1 MSVDLRSDVKPSES
15 DLPPETRQDITTG
28 LGTPLMAWERRVDH
42 ALLDDDKNT
51 LRDLFRE
58 LSTLVPPERV
68 SPEWLRVV
76 SGWDAR
82 AKTG

>member
-15 DLPPETRQDITTG
+15 DLPPETKQNITTG
-28 LGTPLMAWERRVDH
+28 QGASLMAWERRVDR
-42 ALLDDDKNT
+42 ALHEDDKDT

-58 LSTLVPPERV
+58 LSSLVPSEKV
-68 SPEWLRVV
+68 SLEWMRVV

>member
-1 MSVDLRSDVKPSES
+1 MSADLRSDVKPSEA
-15 DLPPETRQDITTG
+15 DLPPETSQDITTG
-28 LGTPLMAWERRVDH
+28 LGTPLMAWERRVNR
-42 ALLDDDKNT
+42 ALHDDDKGT
-51 LRDLFRE
+51 LRDLFLE
-58 LSTLVPPERV
+58 LSTLVPPKSV

>member
-1 MSVDLRSDVKPSES
+1 MRPSES
-15 DLPPETRQDITTG
+15 DLPPETKQNITTG
-28 LGTPLMAWERRVDH
+28 PGAPLTAWERRVDR
-42 ALLDDDKNT
+42 ALHEDDKDT
-51 LRDLFRE
+51 LRDLFLE
-58 LSTLVPPERV
+58 LSTLVPSESV